1 MASAEHEN
9 LKGIE
14 FLVYAYI
21 NFYPDFMDPALFE

>member
-1 MASAEHEN
+1 MVSAEHGN

-21 NFYPDFMDPALFE
+21 NFYPDFVEPTLFE